1 MIDRAK
7 APFGRVAA
15 LIAVLTAM
23 ISCSQEPDELVLVT
37 PSTFIDRDVLVE
49 LGNRFNDHS
58 EIKVRLTE
66 ERLAGEAAMDML
78 SSGQADIALIS
89 NNMPF
94 REGVETMM
102 PLYPTLLHIAY
113 RDGMEATSPGSLIP
127 GSEVYAGLEGSSS
140 RLVFERMLER
150 FEIDRESFTFI
161 ESPNRNM
168 RPDVLVLF
176 VPISPDTLR
185 NNSSYRLLSMGRPED
200 IGTGDLID
208 GATLLTPA
216 YRPFVIPAGTYGEMT
231 PEPTV
236 TIAVD
241 RMLVARA
248 DLPPAV
254 VYDFIS
260 EVLRLRP
267 PMAAKWPGLFGNLSA
282 NYDVSRSSF
291 NLHPGSQAFLQR
303 DEPGFYE
310 RYSGVAEVAVT
321 LMIGLVSAAFGA
333 SRIYDRYRKN
343 RIDTFCL
350 RAIQLRDSVP
360 DDAGMSERKAAVQ
373 KIHELQNEAFEM
385 LAAEKL
391 AADESFQIFITLSND
406 VIRQIK
412 GEFGA
417 PMQSLEREDPPAIPH
432 MPAESPGP

>member
-1 MIDRAK
+1 MSPGGTSVRRAILL
-7 APFGRVAA
+7 FAA
-15 LIAVLTAM
+15 VFATA
-23 ISCSQEPDELVLVT
+23 SCSDSPNELVLVT
-37 PSTFIDRDVLVE
+37 PSTFIDRDVFSE
-49 LGNRFNDHS
+49 LADRLNDHS
-58 EIKVRLTE
+58 EIEVRLTE

-78 SSGQADIALIS
+78 TSGEADIALIS

-94 REGVETMM
+94 REGVETIM

-113 RDGMEATSPGSLIP
+113 REGRQADSPATLIP
-127 GSEVYAGLEGSSS
+127 GAQVYAGLEGSSS
-140 RLVFERMLER
+140 RLVFQRMLER

-161 ESPNRNM
+161 EEPSREM

-176 VPISPDTLR
+176 VPISPDVLR
-185 NNSSYRLLSMGRPED
+185 NNANYRLMTMGRPEE
-200 IGTGDLID
+200 IGSGGRID
-208 GATLLTPA
+208 AASLLTPA
-216 YRPFVIPAGTYGEMT
+216 YRPFVIPAGTYGEVT
-231 PEPTV
+231 PEPVV

-254 VYDFIS
+254 VYDFIN

-267 PMAAKWPGLFGNLSA
+267 PMAAKWPGLFGTLSE

-303 DEPGFYE
+303 SEPGFYK
-310 RYSGVAEVAVT
+310 RYSGGAEVVVT
-321 LMIGLVSAAFGA
+321 LMIGLISAIFGG
-333 SRIYDRYRKN
+333 SRLYDRYRKN
-343 RIDTFCL
+343 RIDSFCL
-350 RAIQLRDSVP
+350 RAIELRDSVA
-360 DDAGMSERKAAVQ
+360 DDAPMSERREAVQ
-373 KIHELQNEAFEM
+373 KIHELQTEAFEM
-385 LAAEKL
+385 LANEKL

-417 PMQSLEREDPPAIPH
+417 LAPRLEGDQIPAIPQL
-432 MPAESPGP
+432 PAESPGQ

>member
-1 MIDRAK
+1 MNHRGNRPARRLVI
-7 APFGRVAA
+7 VLAA
-15 LIAVLTAM
+15 LVATA
-23 ISCSQEPDELVLVT
+23 SCSQAPDELVLVT
-37 PSTFIDRDVLVE
+37 PSTFIDGAVLEE

-66 ERLAGEAAMDML
+66 ERVAGEAALDML
-78 SSGQADIALIS
+78 SSGAADIALIS

-113 RDGMEATSPGSLIP
+113 RDGMDATSPGTLIP
-127 GSEVYAGLEGSSS
+127 GSKVYAGIEGSSS
-140 RLVFERMLER
+140 RLVFGKMLER
-150 FEIDRESFTFI
+150 FEIDRESFSFI
-161 ESPNRNM
+161 DSPSRDM

-176 VPISPDTLR
+176 VPISPETVR
-185 NNSSYRLLSMGRPED
+185 SSGSYRLFSMGGPEE
-200 IGTGDLID
+200 IGTGALID

-231 PEPTV
+231 PGPTV

-248 DLPPAV
+248 DLPDAI

-260 EVLRLRP
+260 EVIRLRP
-267 PMAAKWPGLFGNLSA
+267 PMAAKWPGLFGNLNA
-282 NYDVSRSSF
+282 DYDVSRSSF

-303 DEPGFYE
+303 AEPGFYE

-333 SRIYDRYRKN
+333 SRLYDRYRKN
-343 RIDTFCL
+343 RIDSFCL

-360 DDAGMSERKAAVQ
+360 DEAGMTERKAAVQ
-373 KIHELQNEAFEM
+373 KIHELQTEAFEM

-417 PMQSLEREDPPAIPH
+417 AVPSLERDEPAAIPH
-432 MPAESPGP
+432 MPAGSPGQ